1 MPGVKVIE
9 KTGGKYYN
17 LVRPAE
23 PAVRGTDMD
32 FDKIQEIIAGL
43 GLDEEIQT
51 SDIPELELYMDQ
63 VLEFLNNRLKWLK
76 RDPFDKGLTKTM
88 VNNYTKDQ
96 LLIPPQ
102 NRKYG
107 KQHIMLLTLICQLKS
122 VLSINDIKR
131 LFSPVLNDIN
141 TPDDDVIPLEE
152 IYIKFLDLKRKQL
165 AEFQAM
171 FAAKSQD
178 IKSNLA
184 DNETANQAT
193 AELFLIV
200 LMLVAQASAS
210 KRLAE
215 KLIDTFLARTE

>member
-1 MPGVKVIE
+1 
-9 KTGGKYYN
+9 
-17 LVRPAE
+17 
-23 PAVRGTDMD
+23 MD